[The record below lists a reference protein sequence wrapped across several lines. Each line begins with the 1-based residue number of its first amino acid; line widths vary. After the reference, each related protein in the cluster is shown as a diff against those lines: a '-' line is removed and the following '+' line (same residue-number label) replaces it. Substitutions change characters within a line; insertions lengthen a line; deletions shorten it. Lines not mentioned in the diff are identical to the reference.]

1 MIRRWEFGNKRN
13 RCKARPQ
20 QHARVES
27 RGAGGAQAPCGGSGG
42 GRGGRRGPARA
53 LAQQLEGVKGASI
66 RAAGRGGAGRNY
78 LAFSRA
84 GGLFAKVCVRR
95 WEGAGAP
102 RGGEVGET
110 AGRAAKVSLHGHRVH
125 AAGCRCYSRPC
136 TAPLRS

>member
-66 RAAGRGGAGRNY
+66 RAGGARGR
-78 LAFSRA
+78 RA
-84 GGLFAKVCVRR
+84 QLPGVL
-95 WEGAGAP
+95 EG
-102 RGGEVGET
+102 
-110 AGRAAKVSLHGHRVH
+110 GRAVCEGLCA
-125 AAGCRCYSRPC
+125 
-136 TAPLRS
+136 